1 MTKAEYIKKLQERLE
16 NFSRELQED
25 ILEDYKQHFAEGEL
39 QGKSDEE
46 IIEELGNIE
55 DMIRDLPE
63 ADLKEDV
70 RRRMPDVEAMQG
82 TSDKAFGRGAEEGA
96 SAAGR
101 ENAWRNAGESRKQ
114 YCSDTE
120 TDRFFNY
127 SGKYNAMILSGDEA
141 NIYLEPSEDD
151 EIHVECRNVQG
162 KHEYYQYEENDIFY
176 AGIRCGEGTEGCW
189 TGVEGNGKSFTV
201 KLFGHTIISYGRMD
215 GFDNT
220 SLALLVKVPKGMP
233 RLSAEVSSGDIYVQG
248 LTQNELQ
255 LESSSGDIKVKKAAA
270 GAIKA
275 CASSGDV
282 EVRDTGCSGLFQLE
296 TSSGDINMHGIKA
309 GRAEVG
315 ASSGDIHIEN
325 IKCEEIIL
333 ESSSGD
339 VSTAG
344 VDAGR
349 FRIETSSGDV
359 GIDGATCRAAEV
371 EVSSGDV
378 SIEHIK
384 FETGSVSADAGD
396 LTVSNSRFMTG
407 EFVSNQGD
415 ISLAGLEFGTGTFT
429 TDSGDISGKNMKG
442 VKGCFTVAGGDINLQ
457 DEGEDCCREYR
468 CMSDVGDISIQS
480 KAAVYECA
488 ADSGDISIIAEG
500 NPKKLSVCMNNGDA
514 SVRAKG
520 TPEDVNIQL
529 DNGDIVLKMPDTE
542 GMTATVDVGWGD
554 GVVKWDGNR
563 QEVKK
568 GTFTYGSGASKVN
581 VRTGNG
587 DIAVSGA
594 L

>member
-1 MTKAEYIKKLQERLE
+1 MTKAEYMKKLQERLE
-16 NFSRELQED
+16 NFGRELQED
-25 ILEDYKQHFAEGEL
+25 ILEDYRQHFAEGEL

-82 TSDKAFGRGAEEGA
+82 IGASGKGAEERA
-96 SAAGR
+96 SAAGQ
-101 ENAWRNAGESRKQ
+101 ESAWRNAGESRKQ
-114 YCSDTE
+114 GDSGAG
-120 TDRFFNY
+120 TDRFFDY
-127 SGKYNAMILSGDEA
+127 SGKYDAMILSGDTA

-151 EIHVECRNVQG
+151 EIHVECRNIEG
-162 KHEYYQYEENDIFY
+162 KYEYYQYEENDIFY
-176 AGIRCGEGTEGCW
+176 AGIRCGGGTGGCW
-189 TGVEGNGKSFTV
+189 TGIEGNGKSFTV
-201 KLFGHTIISYGRMD
+201 KLFGHTIVSYGRMD
-215 GFDNT
+215 GFDD
-220 SLALLVKVPKGMP
+220 SSPALSVKVPKGMP
-233 RLSAEVSSGDIYVQG
+233 RLSAEASSGNIYVQG

-255 LESSSGDIKVKKAAA
+255 LESSSGDIKVKNVAADSV
-270 GAIKA
+270 KA
-275 CASSGDV
+275 CASSGDM
-282 EVRDTGCSGLFQLE
+282 EVRDTGCSGLFHLE
-296 TSSGDINMHGIKA
+296 TSSGDINMYGIKA

-315 ASSGDIHIEN
+315 ASSGDIRIEN
-325 IKCEEIIL
+325 IKCDAISL

-339 VSTAG
+339 VSTSG
-344 VDAGR
+344 VDAGS

-359 GIDGATCRAAEV
+359 GVDGASCRTAEV

-378 SIEHIK
+378 NIEHMK

-407 EFVSNQGD
+407 QFVSNQGD
-415 ISLAGLEFGTGTFT
+415 ISLTGLEFETGTFM
-429 TDSGDISGKNMKG
+429 TDSGDISGKNTKG
-442 VKGCFTVAGGDINLQ
+442 TKGSFTVAGGDINLQ
-457 DEGEDCCREYR
+457 DEGEECCREYR
-468 CMSDVGDISIQS
+468 CMSDMGDISVQS
-480 KAAVYECA
+480 RAAVYECS

-500 NPKKLSVCMNNGDA
+500 APKKLSVCLSNGDA

-520 TPEDVNIQL
+520 TPENVNIQS
-529 DNGDIVLKMPDTE
+529 DNGDIVLKLPDTE

-554 GVVKWDGNR
+554 GVVKWDGSR

-587 DIAVSGA
+587 DIAVSGI